1 MILAAEHRPAVRAA
15 DDTDGDELI
24 RLAVLARREVAT
36 RRDGE
41 VYLRRDAP
49 PEPSAQRF
57 RHLLADDEHL
67 VLIGCLGCVPLGY
80 AVVSMAPAQGGPHA
94 VVEELFVEPD
104 ARGVGLGRLLM
115 DRVLD
120 WAEARGCTGIDA
132 VALPGDRATKNFFEA
147 AGLVAR
153 LITVH
158 RALDRAEG
166 HGAIGEEPHG

>member
-1 MILAAEHRPAVRAA
+1 MEPAAEHRPAVRTAGDA
-15 DDTDGDELI
+15 DGEELV

-36 RRDGE
+36 RRGGK

-67 VLIGCLGCVPLGY
+67 VLIGRLGTVPLGY
-80 AVVSMAPAQGGPHA
+80 AVASTAPVEGGPLA

-115 DRVLD
+115 DQVLD
-120 WAEARGCTGIDA
+120 WAGARGCTGIDA

-158 RALDRAEG
+158 RAMGRAE
-166 HGAIGEEPHG
+166 EPGPLGDGSDG